1 MLKDIYSA
9 ARELKGAGEGTDIGF
24 WLSNFST
31 YNQILVSG
39 FDFYNECNLDYYM
52 VAVGSNLQ
60 NVSGL
65 SNFGTTMAFRVL
77 DSADTSLVDL
87 QTAITDYASTVSDE
101 NLTALGEAS
110 GNLIRLV
117 LSVEIPT
124 TSDNEIAY
132 YQIASSF
139 A

>member
-1 MLKDIYSA
+1 
-9 ARELKGAGEGTDIGF
+9 
-24 WLSNFST
+24 
-31 YNQILVSG
+31 
-39 FDFYNECNLDYYM
+39 M

-87 QTAITDYASTVSDE
+87 QTAINNYATTVSDDD
-101 NLTALGEAS
+101 LTALGEAS